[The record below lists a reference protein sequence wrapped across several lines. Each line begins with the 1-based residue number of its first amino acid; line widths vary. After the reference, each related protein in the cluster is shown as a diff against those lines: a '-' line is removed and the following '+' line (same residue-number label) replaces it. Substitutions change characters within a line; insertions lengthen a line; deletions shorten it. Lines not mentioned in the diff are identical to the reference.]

1 MCGLRRC
8 SKCGEWITV
17 QIEYIHGNPNISYI
31 CPNGCHSNYET
42 STYTAIIRTFR
53 YCLQKQCM
61 CENANN
67 RGYCEFTASNTK
79 PTRAGYTFSAWNT
92 AQNGSGTSYAPG
104 GSYTANAAVTLY
116 AQWTVQSIVHVKGAD
131 GMLHDGFVYI
141 KGSDGEMHIGIVY
154 VKGSDGEMH
163 VNGQD

>member
-8 SKCGEWITV
+8 SKCGEWMTV

-42 STYTAIIRTFR
+42 STYTAIIRTSR

-67 RGYCEFTASNTK
+67 RGYCEFTACIYEDCLNRSFN
-79 PTRAGYTFSAWNT
+79 
-92 AQNGSGTSYAPG
+92 QNEK
-104 GSYTANAAVTLY
+104 
-116 AQWTVQSIVHVKGAD
+116 QIISIPK
-131 GMLHDGFVYI
+131 I
-141 KGSDGEMHIGIVY
+141 TIS
-154 VKGSDGEMH
+154 
-163 VNGQD
+163 